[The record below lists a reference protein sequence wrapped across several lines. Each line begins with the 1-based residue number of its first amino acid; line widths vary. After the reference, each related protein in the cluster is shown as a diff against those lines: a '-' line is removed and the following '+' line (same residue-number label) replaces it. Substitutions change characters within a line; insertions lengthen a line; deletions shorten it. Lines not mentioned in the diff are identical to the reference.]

1 MVLNKKTEITYSSNL
16 HDLMEVVLSSF
27 QVSAIF
33 NKRDLMTYEGK
44 TDGIQYSSTSDV
56 TGIRK
61 WIDSSSA
68 NEWVTFIQNTIDP
81 SLILNINIVDIN
93 DI

>member
-16 HDLMEVVLSSF
+16 HDLMEVVLSSS
-27 QVSAIF
+27 QVSAVF
-33 NKRDLMTYEGK
+33 NKRALMTYEGK
-44 TDGIQYSSTSDV
+44 TDGIQYSSISDV